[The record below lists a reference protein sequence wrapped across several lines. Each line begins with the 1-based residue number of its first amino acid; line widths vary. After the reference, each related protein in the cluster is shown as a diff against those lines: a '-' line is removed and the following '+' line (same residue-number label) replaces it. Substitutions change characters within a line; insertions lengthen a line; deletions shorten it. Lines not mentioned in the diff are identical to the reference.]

1 MIILINNL
9 KMFSWNE
16 NVAISLISVI
26 RDPEL
31 VLYFM
36 SILKPMRR
44 DFVEDEAREWHK
56 SLRITQQERWER
68 VAKLS
73 RQRKFSHMN
82 ASVPITCTLPFDGG
96 MWRNSKEL
104 LKMIRYFR
112 KGFIREIVEVS
123 ENMGYE
129 RIKSVE
135 EKLSKKI
142 KIVNLVN
149 NHDAKGSHFRLYYTL
164 GEIEEALDTL
174 IEYENYPKPDWSW
187 EEFPYIAEDHD
198 SAVSD
203 GPTYIAIIN

>member
-1 MIILINNL
+1 
-9 KMFSWNE
+9 MFTWNE
-16 NVAISLISVI
+16 TAAISLISI
-26 RDPEL
+26 LRDPEL
-31 VLYFM
+31 ILYFM

-44 DFVEDEAREWHK
+44 DFIEGEAREWHQ

-112 KGFIREIVEVS
+112 KGFIREIVEINR
-123 ENMGYE
+123 NMGHE
-129 RIKSVE
+129 RITSVE
-135 EKLSKKI
+135 EKLKNKI

-149 NHDAKGSHFRLYYTL
+149 NHEAEGSHFRLYYSL
-164 GEIEEALDTL
+164 GEIEEALNTL
-174 IEYENYPKPDWSW
+174 IEYENFPEPDWPW
-187 EEFPYIAEDHD
+187 ESFPYIAEDHD
-198 SAVSD
+198 LANPD
-203 GPTYIAIIN
+203 GPTFITIIN

>member
-1 MIILINNL
+1 
-9 KMFSWNE
+9 MFTWNE
-16 NVAISLISVI
+16 TVAISLISFL
-26 RDPEL
+26 RDPGL
-31 VLYFM
+31 VIYFM

-44 DFVEDEAREWHK
+44 DFIEEEAREWHQ
-56 SLRITQQERWER
+56 SLRITQKERWER

-73 RQRKFSHMN
+73 RQRKFAQMN

-112 KGFIREIVEVS
+112 KGFIREITEINR
-123 ENMGYE
+123 NMGYE
-129 RIKSVE
+129 RIRSVE
-135 EKLSKKI
+135 EKLKKKI

-149 NHDAKGSHFRLYYTL
+149 NHDAEGSHFRLHYTL

-174 IEYENYPKPDWSW
+174 IEYENYPEPDWSW

-198 SAVSD
+198 LANPD
-203 GPTYIAIIN
+203 GPTFITIIN